1 MPKWRLKKMG
11 YLKSV
16 DELGQEFRRE
26 LSSIVEDRI
35 LETTPKGV
43 GILRFAD
50 HKHTYGQLIYVEEK
64 IKLIEK
70 WEKSGRKT
78 SFLSESPG
86 ELIRQKYEI
95 LNKLPAEASLK
106 WMWPDLDIEAIKA
119 QHQQP

>member
-11 YLKSV
+11 YLKSAY
-16 DELGQEFRRE
+16 DCGQEFRRE
-26 LSSIVEDRI
+26 LSSIVETRI
-35 LETTPKGV
+35 HDTTPKGV
-43 GILRFAD
+43 GILGFAD
-50 HKHTYGQLIYVEEK
+50 HKLTYGQLIYIEEK

-78 SFLSESPG
+78 MFLSESPG
-86 ELIRQKYEI
+86 ELINQKYEI
-95 LNKLPAEASLK
+95 LNKLPPEASLK